1 MLRLTFT
8 LTTYLIICLTF
19 MATTALASGWHYVIS
34 SHPYGPKTILAID
47 KSAQTFFMLHR
58 RSPLQV
64 TKTFPCTT
72 GQLTG
77 DKQAQGDLRTPEGVY
92 FIEQKVGRKLDW
104 DLYGGIAYTLNY
116 PNPIDRLKG
125 KTGSGIWLHGR
136 GKQLAPRDTRG
147 CVALNVLDIK
157 SIDTEIAPGTP
168 IVITSSLSLTEEST
182 PTTPEANSLVNTLKS
197 WAKNWQEKSN
207 NFFAYYDNE
216 KLTQSE
222 GRPFSNFV
230 DHKRNVFASQPWIQ
244 VMVENIHAVQGP
256 DYWVTW
262 FDQYYR
268 APSLT
273 SQVGKRFYWQKN
285 QDGQW
290 RIVGR
295 EYTLASEDLSSKY
308 MRAKTV
314 EVESF
319 LASWTE
325 AWQEADIPRYVA
337 HYAPNASQ
345 GKRRGIEGIAE
356 YKRNLWYRKPPV
368 EVKLSNLK
376 IKKHPQGLAATFSQ
390 TYEDGTGYRDT
401 GAKTLILTPAGEGWS
416 ILSETWRR
424 L

>member
-1 MLRLTFT
+1 MLRITFT
-8 LTTYLIICLTF
+8 LLIYLIICLIF
-19 MATTALASGWHYVIS
+19 MATTASANGWHYTIS

-47 KSAQTFFMLHR
+47 KSAQTFFMLHQ
-58 RSPLQV
+58 RSPLKV
-64 TKTFPCTT
+64 AKTFPCTT
-72 GQLTG
+72 GQFTG

-92 FIEQKVGRKLDW
+92 FINQKVGRKLDW
-104 DLYGGIAYTLNY
+104 DLYGGIAYSLNY

-136 GKQLAPRDTRG
+136 GKELSPRDTRG
-147 CVALNVLDIK
+147 CVALKVPDIK
-157 SIDTEIAPGTP
+157 SIDTQIAPGTL
-168 IVITSSLSLTEEST
+168 IVITNSLSLAKGPT
-182 PTTPEANSLVNTLKS
+182 PTAPEAQSLVNALKS
-197 WAKNWQEKSN
+197 WAKNWQEKSD
-207 NFFAYYDNE
+207 NFFAHYDND
-216 KLTQSE
+216 KLTLGE

-244 VMVENIHAVQGP
+244 VMVDNIHAVQGP

-273 SQVGKRFYWQKN
+273 SQVGKRFYWQKD

-295 EYTLASEDLSSKY
+295 EYTMASEDLSSKY
-308 MRAKTV
+308 MSAKTA

-319 LASWTE
+319 LTTWAE
-325 AWQEADIPRYVA
+325 AWQGADISRYVA
-337 HYAPNASQ
+337 HYSPNAAQ

-356 YKRNLWYRKPPV
+356 FKRELWARKPPV
-368 EVKLSNLK
+368 EVMLSNLK
-376 IKKHPQGLAATFSQ
+376 VKKHPQGLAATFLQ

-424 L
+424 S